1 MRADAPPLRISRR
14 QMVNNIL
21 GRGLNEGT
29 WLSMPTIG
37 NARQINA
44 SYGAADL
51 LVLGTLV
58 WGMFAAVRIV
68 RTYAANLK
76 DVVH

>member
-1 MRADAPPLRISRR
+1 
-14 QMVNNIL
+14 MVNNIL

-51 LVLGTLV
+51 LIPYDDIVIQRKL
-58 WGMFAAVRIV
+58 AAGAPQGVK
-68 RTYAANLK
+68 AS
-76 DVVH
+76 D